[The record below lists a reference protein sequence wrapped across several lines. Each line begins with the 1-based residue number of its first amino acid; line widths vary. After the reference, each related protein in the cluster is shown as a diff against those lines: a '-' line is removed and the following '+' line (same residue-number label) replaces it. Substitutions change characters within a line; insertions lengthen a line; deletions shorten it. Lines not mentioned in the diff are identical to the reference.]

1 MSRYN
6 EEEWQRLKDA
16 ERERQKRKYQN
27 KFLDDTYNQY
37 RNERKDINTEKQL
50 IKAGDFASIE
60 EGEFE
65 RVGESNRYW
74 VLSICIV
81 LIMGCGFLF
90 AGFYQNFFYEK
101 TKQDLVSVGK
111 ELIKMTEIKEKK
123 VKAQKIKAKK
133 VKAKNVNFAKKW
145 QRTIWEVYKGKA
157 CSKGSCTYRIEQKW
171 RDCYRATGRCNKAD
185 SRTLERKNYKIN
197 KTRTVYL

>member
-37 RNERKDINTEKQL
+37 CNEKKDINMEKQL
-50 IKAGDFASIE
+50 IKADDFASIE
-60 EGEFE
+60 EGEFK

-74 VLSICIV
+74 VPTICVV

-101 TKQDLVSVGK
+101 TKQDLVSVSK
-111 ELIKMTEIKEKK
+111 ELIKMTEVKEKK
-123 VKAQKIKAKK
+123 ET
-133 VKAKNVNFAKKW
+133 AKNVNFAKKW
-145 QRTIWEVYKGKA
+145 KRTIWEIYKGKA
-157 CSKGSCTYRIEQKW
+157 CSKGSCTYSIEQKW

-185 SRTLERKNYKIN
+185 SRRLERKNYKIN